1 VEIKQHTKTRQRLC
15 VAPVGETV
23 RRLVMPEPREDDDI
37 ALGLDEEEVED
48 ETYDTLDEKYGD
60 D

>member
-1 VEIKQHTKTRQRLC
+1 MKQHTKTRQRLC
-15 VAPVGETV
+15 VAPVGATV
-23 RRLVMPEPREDDDI
+23 LRAVMPEPREDDDI

>member
-1 VEIKQHTKTRQRLC
+1 VKLSITNTPTLIAASIAESGGI
-15 VAPVGETV
+15 
-23 RRLVMPEPREDDDI
+23 MPEPREEDDI
-37 ALGLDEEEVED
+37 ALGLDEEEIED

>member
-1 VEIKQHTKTRQRLC
+1 VASRTRCYATMPIVLSE
-15 VAPVGETV
+15 VIWGGK
-23 RRLVMPEPREDDDI
+23 VMPEPREDDDI